1 MMNSRVDFHFIDKP
15 GELLIP
21 RSWRSHQNGHQG
33 LPMFVQQSIAFLIL
47 LILSPLLLLIILAI
61 RLESQG
67 GAIYKQVRVGKH
79 GEHFGFYKLRTMYTE
94 NDPKYIAPN
103 ASESSREGICLKFKK
118 DPRITRL
125 GYYLRRYSLDELP
138 QLWNVVCGQM
148 ALVGPR
154 PALTREV
161 AQYALSDMA
170 RLKVLPGITGLWQ
183 VSGRADIAFDQQ
195 LELDKR
201 YIAEQSPVNDLF
213 ILLLTVPAVLSA
225 KGAY

>member
-1 MMNSRVDFHFIDKP
+1 MINSRVDFRFIDNP
-15 GELLIP
+15 GELLVP
-21 RSWRSHQNGHQG
+21 RGWRAHQSGHRG
-33 LPMFVQQSIAFLIL
+33 LPMFFQQCIAFVIL
-47 LILSPLLLLIILAI
+47 LVLSPLLLLIFLAI

-94 NDPKYIAPN
+94 NDPNYVAPD
-103 ASESSREGICLKFKK
+103 ASESSRDGICLKFKK
-118 DPRITRL
+118 DPRITGL

-154 PALTREV
+154 PALTTEV

-201 YIAEQSPVNDLF
+201 YIAEQSPFQDIL
-213 ILLLTVPAVLSA
+213 ILLRTIPAVISA

>member
-1 MMNSRVDFHFIDKP
+1 MLNSRVDFRFIDNP
-15 GELLIP
+15 GELFVP
-21 RSWRSHQNGHQG
+21 MGWRLHQNGHKGMPMIIQQG
-33 LPMFVQQSIAFLIL
+33 IALIIL
-47 LILSPLLLLIILAI
+47 LILSPLLLLIIAAI
-61 RLESQG
+61 RMESQG

-94 NDPKYIAPN
+94 NDPKFVAPK
-103 ASESSREGICLKFKK
+103 ASDSSRDGICLKFKK
-118 DPRITRL
+118 DPRITGL

-138 QLWNVVCGQM
+138 QLWNVVRGQM

-154 PALTREV
+154 PALTSEV
-161 AQYALSDMA
+161 AQYALNDMV

-183 VSGRADIAFDQQ
+183 VSGRADIAFEQQ

-201 YIAEQSPVNDLF
+201 YIDEQSMSKDLL
-213 ILLLTVPAVLSA
+213 ILLLTVPAVISA